1 MADSQHPDPARR
13 PLSQR
18 LQPFAEFL
26 YKAILATSAM
36 LAIWKALH

>member
-1 MADSQHPDPARR
+1 MADSQKSDPPPR

-18 LQPFAEFL
+18 LQPIAELL
-26 YKAILATSAM
+26 YKLILASSAV

>member
-1 MADSQHPDPARR
+1 MADSQHPDPVRR

-18 LQPFAEFL
+18 LLPFVEFL

-36 LAIWKALH
+36 LAIWRALH

>member
-1 MADSQHPDPARR
+1 MADSQHTDPVRR

-18 LQPFAEFL
+18 LQPFVEFL

-36 LAIWKALH
+36 LAIWRALH

>member
-1 MADSQHPDPARR
+1 MADSQPPDPVRR

-18 LQPFAEFL
+18 LQPLVEAL
-26 YKAILATSAM
+26 YKLILASSAM

>member
-1 MADSQHPDPARR
+1 MADSQHPDPVRR

-18 LQPFAEFL
+18 LQPLAEFL

-36 LAIWKALH
+36 LAIWRALH

>member
-1 MADSQHPDPARR
+1 MADSQHPDPVRR

-18 LQPFAEFL
+18 LLPFVEIL

-36 LAIWKALH
+36 LAIWRALH